1 MKKFKT
7 NLNTF
12 CISHKYDKFLDEI
25 NLKVIGSGASKKKYP
40 SHWLNDAS
48 GKKNIS
54 IKNSNY
60 GSLLFII
67 NPAYKKPL

>member
-1 MKKFKT
+1 MLKESTKEISFVMKKFKT

-40 SHWLNDAS
+40 SHWLNDAR

-54 IKNSNY
+54 TNGY
-60 GSLLFII
+60 WYL
-67 NPAYKKPL
+67 